1 MLPIQWHGES
11 ISSMKLVDLPL
22 KERLKLVEDLWDSI
36 AAEEQ
41 NVVLTEAQRRLLD
54 ERLDAYE
61 LDGDL
66 GEPAETVVDRIRRA
80 L

>member
-1 MLPIQWHGES
+1 MATRLIE
-11 ISSMKLVDLPL
+11 LPL
-22 KERLKLVEDLWDSI
+22 QERLKLVEDLWDSI
-36 AAEEQ
+36 AAEEK

-61 LDGDL
+61 LDGDP
-66 GEPAETVVDRIRRA
+66 GEPAEAVVERIRRA

>member
-1 MLPIQWHGES
+1 MAT
-11 ISSMKLVDLPL
+11 KLQDLPL
-22 KERLKLVEDLWDSI
+22 EERLRLVEDLWDSI

-41 NVVLTEAQRRLLD
+41 NVVLTEAQRQLLD

-61 LDGDL
+61 LDGDS
-66 GEPAETVVDRIRRA
+66 GEAAGAVVERIRRA

>member
-1 MLPIQWHGES
+1 MAT
-11 ISSMKLVDLPL
+11 KLQDLPL
-22 KERLKLVEDLWDSI
+22 EERLRLVEDLWDSI

-41 NVVLTEAQRRLLD
+41 NVVLTEAQRELLD

-61 LDGDL
+61 LDGDP
-66 GEPAETVVDRIRRA
+66 GEPAGAVVERIRRA

>member
-1 MLPIQWHGES
+1 MAT
-11 ISSMKLVDLPL
+11 KLLNLPL

-41 NVVLTEAQRRLLD
+41 NVVLTEAQRQLLD

-61 LDGDL
+61 LDGDP
-66 GEPAETVVDRIRRA
+66 GEPADTVVDRIRRA

>member
-1 MLPIQWHGES
+1 MA
-11 ISSMKLVDLPL
+11 MKPVDLPL
-22 KERLKLVEDLWDSI
+22 KERLELVEDLWDSI
-36 AAEEQ
+36 AAEKQ

-80 L
+80 M

>member
-1 MLPIQWHGES
+1 MAT
-11 ISSMKLVDLPL
+11 KLHDLPL

-36 AAEEQ
+36 AAEER
-41 NVVLTEAQRRLLD
+41 NLDLTDAQRKFLD

-61 LDGDL
+61 LDGDP
-66 GEPAETVVDRIRRA
+66 GEPAEVVVERIRRS

>member
-1 MLPIQWHGES
+1 MGQPN
-11 ISSMKLVDLPL
+11 MATKLVDLPL
-22 KERLKLVEDLWDSI
+22 QERLKLVEDLWDSI

-41 NVVLTEAQRRLLD
+41 NVVLTEAQRQLLD

-61 LDGDL
+61 LDGDP
-66 GEPAETVVDRIRRA
+66 GEPAETVVERIRRA